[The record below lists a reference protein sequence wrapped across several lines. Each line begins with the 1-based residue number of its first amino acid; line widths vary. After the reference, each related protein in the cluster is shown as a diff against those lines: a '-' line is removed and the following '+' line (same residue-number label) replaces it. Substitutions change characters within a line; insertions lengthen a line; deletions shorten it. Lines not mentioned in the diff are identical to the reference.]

1 MVWIAITVG
10 AMFLLSILAVFV
22 GIWQVEQGQETAEAR
37 LRAYIMD
44 TIRPKAAPRE
54 QRSPRKSLF
63 GRLIARFTASG
74 GSTAVTRSLALANVP
89 LKSHEFYLLRVG
101 CALVGFVLALMLTRQ
116 TLIATVAAF
125 LTSFLP
131 EIYVDSKH
139 KKRHHAFQEQ
149 LVDVLTLIVGS
160 LRGGYGLTQ
169 ALSLVAQEMPPPAA
183 EEFGRVVR
191 ETALGASTEQAL
203 LNLAQRM
210 DSDDLDLVVTAINI
224 QRTTGGNLAEILDTI
239 IGTIRE
245 RIRLKGQLKAL
256 TAQQSLTRYILTGLP
271 IALTMIMY
279 VLNPGYVSGMFQPGW
294 PMLIPIGAAISVV
307 TGFIIMGK
315 IMKIEA

>member
-1 MVWIAITVG
+1 MVWIAITIGV
-10 AMFLLSILAVFV
+10 MFLLSVLALFV

-37 LRAYIMD
+37 LRAYIIES
-44 TIRPKAAPRE
+44 IRPTVTPRE
-54 QRSPRKSLF
+54 QGSSGKTIL
-63 GRLIARFTASG
+63 GRLIARFRRSG
-74 GSTAVTRSLALANVP
+74 GTSAVARSLALANVP

-101 CALVGFVLALMLTRQ
+101 CALLGFVLALALTRQ
-116 TLIATVAAF
+116 WPIAMVAAF

-131 EIYVDSKH
+131 EMYVSNRH
-139 KKRHHAFQEQ
+139 KKRHRAFQEQ

-169 ALSLVAQEMPPPAA
+169 ALSLVAQEMPPPAS

-191 ETALGASTEQAL
+191 ETALGLSTEQAL

-210 DSDDLDLVVTAINI
+210 ESDDLDLVVTAINI

-271 IALTMIMY
+271 VALTMIMY

-315 IMKIEA
+315 IMQIEA